1 MSASQAFRSV
11 AGTSTAARIDGLVAA
26 RPILTA
32 VQVPDHSISAL
43 YPTDD
48 TYILDENNLRSPKT
62 LVELCIDSLCRA
74 LPFLEGDLPAGLPQD
89 VVDDIVRSLMQHSA
103 LNATTLRVLRNCE
116 IGVLNLAGCRGVSD
130 AWFEPFS
137 VRTPRCSPQLSHVS
151 TPAEA
156 EMECM
161 DLGNFTKNDEEEFE
175 DGSRSTSSFVSASS
189 TPTSPKEDVTIL
201 SNCLDSESSL
211 LHEDVVFQNSSFGSF
226 PSQPSATSSL
236 FLLDL
241 RGSQG
246 LTDKGLMQLSNL
258 GSLEVVK
265 LDNCHS
271 LVGRGL
277 TAFASSHRLHTVSL
291 ANCRRLSDEAVMNI
305 SHLISIENL
314 TLDGSRCITDRS
326 LAAISNLCGLQKLD
340 LSQCD
345 LITDEGLEHL
355 ESLEVLE
362 ELSLGW
368 CRMISNHGVNIL
380 TRQPG
385 RSLLRVLRLAR
396 CPITDEGIAYVA
408 RLPSLTALDING
420 CSNIGSSALGNTLEA
435 LPNLEHL
442 DVSYC
447 PGIL

>member
-1 MSASQAFRSV
+1 MDRWFGSN
-11 AGTSTAARIDGLVAA
+11 STYSKIYM
-26 RPILTA
+26 
-32 VQVPDHSISAL
+32 QVPDHSISAL

-62 LVELCIDSLCRA
+62 LVDLCIDSLCRA
-74 LPFLEGDLPAGLPQD
+74 LPFLEGELPPGLPQD

-103 LNATTLRVLRNCE
+103 LNAATLRVLRNCE

-137 VRTPRCSPQLSHVS
+137 VKTPRSSPQLSHIS

-161 DLGNFTKNDEEEFE
+161 DLVNFSKKSDEESQ
-175 DGSRSTSSFVSASS
+175 DCSCSISSFVSASS
-189 TPTSPKEDVTIL
+189 TPATPTEAMTGP
-201 SNCLDSESSL
+201 SNCVGSESPL
-211 LHEDVVFQNSSFGSF
+211 TVDDFVFQNPSVTAFK
-226 PSQPSATSSL
+226 SQPNATSSL

-277 TAFASSHRLHTVSL
+277 VAFASSHRLHTVSL
-291 ANCRRLSDEAVMNI
+291 ANCRRLTDEAVINV

-314 TLDGSRCITDRS
+314 TLDGSRCLTDRS
-326 LAAISNLCGLQKLD
+326 LAAISNLGDLQKLD

-345 LITDEGLEHL
+345 LMTDDGLEHL
-355 ESLEVLE
+355 ENLEVLE

-368 CRMISNHGVNIL
+368 CRMISDHGLNIL
-380 TRQPG
+380 TRHPG
-385 RSLLRVLRLAR
+385 RSRLRVLRLAR
-396 CPITDEGIAYVA
+396 CPITDEGIGYVA
-408 RLPSLTALDING
+408 RLTSLTALDVNG
-420 CSNIGSSALGNTLEA
+420 CSNIGSVALGKTLEA